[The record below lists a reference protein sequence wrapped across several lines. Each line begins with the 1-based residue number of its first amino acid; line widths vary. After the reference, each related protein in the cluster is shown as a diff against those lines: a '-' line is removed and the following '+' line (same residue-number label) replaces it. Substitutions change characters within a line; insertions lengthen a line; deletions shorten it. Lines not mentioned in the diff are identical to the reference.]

1 MHISRPIY
9 RAATVACLFAFSA
22 LAANAQT
29 FPNRQVRIIDGFTP
43 GGATDVLAR
52 TVAEKLAVSVG
63 QPVVVE
69 NRPGAGSNIG
79 ANVVAKASPDGYT
92 MFVGSVGTLATSR
105 SLYSKL
111 QYDVLKDMAPVTRVG
126 TGMYAIVANPS
137 LPIKSISDLVALAKS
152 TPGQVNYASSGPGSS
167 TQLCVELLRR
177 RAGIDVTQIVY
188 KGAGDFLTGIM
199 RGEVAFGCISV
210 TAVKALIDGGRLTA
224 LAVTGQKRA
233 PALPSVPT
241 VAESGYPGFNM
252 ALTVGF
258 FVPAAT
264 PKDVIE
270 RLNSEV
276 RKVLGMADLRE
287 RFATQGIESSGSTP
301 EELSA
306 ILSGEVAQWAEVI
319 KAAGIRIEE

>member
-1 MHISRPIY
+1 MHRARPLR
-9 RAATVACLFAFSA
+9 RAAAFVCILAFTA
-22 LAANAQT
+22 LVANAQT

-52 TVAEKLAVSVG
+52 TVAEKLTAGMG

-79 ANVVAKASPDGYT
+79 ANAVAKASPDGYT

-126 TGMYAIVANPS
+126 TGMYAIVANPA
-137 LPIKSISDLVALAKS
+137 LPIKSISDLVAMAKS
-152 TPGQVNYASSGPGSS
+152 TPGQVNYASSGPGSA
-167 TQLCVELLRR
+167 TQLCTELLRR
-177 RAGIDVTQIVY
+177 RAGIDLTQIVY

-210 TAVKALIDGGRLTA
+210 TAVKALVEGGRLKA
-224 LAVTGQKRA
+224 LAVTGAKRS
-233 PALPSVPT
+233 PALPAVPT
-241 VAESGYPGFNM
+241 VAESGYPGFDM

-270 RLNSEV
+270 RLNNEV
-276 RKVLGMADLRE
+276 RKVLGFADVRD
-287 RFATQGIESSGSTP
+287 RFAAQGIEANGSTP
-301 EELSA
+301 EELGAMLAS
-306 ILSGEVAQWAEVI
+306 EVTQWAEVI

>member
-1 MHISRPIY
+1 MYIARPL
-9 RAATVACLFAFSA
+9 RLAATFACLLAFTA
-22 LAANAQT
+22 LVANAQT
-29 FPNRQVRIIDGFTP
+29 FPSRQLRIIDGYTP

-52 TVAEKLAVSVG
+52 TVAAKLTASVG

-79 ANVVAKASPDGYT
+79 ANAVAKASPDGYT

-111 QYDVLKDMAPVTRVG
+111 QYDVLKDLAPVTRVG
-126 TGMYAIVANPS
+126 TGMYVLVANQS
-137 LPIKSISDLVALAKS
+137 LPVKSIKDLVALAKS
-152 TPGQVNYASSGPGSS
+152 TPGEVNYASSGPGSS
-167 TQLCVELLRR
+167 LQLCVELLRR
-177 RAGIDVTQIVY
+177 RAGMTLTQIVY
-188 KGAGDFLTGIM
+188 KGAGDFVTAIM

-210 TAVKALIDGGRLTA
+210 TAVKAQIDAGLLRA
-224 LAVTGQKRA
+224 LAVTGPKRA
-233 PALPSVPT
+233 PALPGVPT
-241 VAESGYPGFNM
+241 VAESGYPGFDM
-252 ALTVGF
+252 PLTIGF

-276 RKVLGMADLRE
+276 RKVLDMADVRE

-306 ILSGEVAQWAEVI
+306 IMAGEVTQWAEVI
-319 KAAGIRIEE
+319 KSAGIRIE